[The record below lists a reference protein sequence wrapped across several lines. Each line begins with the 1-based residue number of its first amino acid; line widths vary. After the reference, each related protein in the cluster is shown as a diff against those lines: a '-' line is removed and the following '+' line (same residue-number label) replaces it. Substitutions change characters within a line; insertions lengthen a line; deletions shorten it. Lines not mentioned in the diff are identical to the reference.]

1 MAGDAVPRSIPRT
14 PSELLLE
21 SLYVGVLGGSAV
33 AIFFLVVDLLEGRP
47 LFTPS
52 LIGSVM
58 FEGAHAQEV
67 ASVQLGAVFYFSL
80 VHMAA
85 FTVLGGAMSLLVH
98 EVELHSKHPI
108 AVLLVLFATIEAAFF
123 VAAPLAMPGVVA
135 TLGMIRIAAANLMAA
150 ATMTLFFVLV
160 HNADAW
166 QKVKHSGADLA
177 YDSFY
182 SGALGGSAV
191 ALFFLVADAIDG
203 EPLFTPSLVG
213 QVLFLGLAAEEVVR
227 VNLAA
232 VAYASFVHMMGFV
245 TIGAVISWLIHE
257 IELHSRHPIVVLVVV
272 FSILEV
278 SFFVLCPLLL
288 PGVVDRLGVLRVGA
302 ANLLAAFT
310 MAVFFMLSHRE
321 HAWRDLKHALHLV

>member
-1 MAGDAVPRSIPRT
+1 MADPHAPRSIPNT
-14 PSELLLE
+14 PAELFRE
-21 SLYVGVLGGSAV
+21 SLYVGLLGGSAV
-33 AIFFLVVDLLEGRP
+33 ALFFLVVDLSNGQA

-58 FEGAHAQEV
+58 FLGATAQET
-67 ASVQLGAVFYFSL
+67 ATVQLSVVFYFSL
-80 VHMAA
+80 VHMTV
-85 FTVLGGAMSLLVH
+85 FTMLGGAMSLVVH
-98 EVELHSKHPI
+98 EVELHSRHPI
-108 AVLLVLFATIEAAFF
+108 VVLLVLFAILEAAFF
-123 VAAPLAMPGVVA
+123 VVVPAAMPDVVA
-135 TLGMIRIAAANLMAA
+135 TLGLIQVGAANLMAA
-150 ATMTLFFVLV
+150 ATMALFFVLV

-166 QKVKHSGADLA
+166 HKVKRSGADLA

-213 QVLFLGLAAEEVVR
+213 QVLFLGLAAEDVVR

-288 PGVVDRLGVLRVGA
+288 PDVVDRLGVLRVGA